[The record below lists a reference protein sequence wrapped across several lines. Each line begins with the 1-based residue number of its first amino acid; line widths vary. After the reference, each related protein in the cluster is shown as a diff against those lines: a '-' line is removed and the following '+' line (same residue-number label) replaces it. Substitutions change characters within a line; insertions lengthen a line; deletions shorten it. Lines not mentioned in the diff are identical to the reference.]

1 MKKEK
6 SLLKAVVSNLARKN
20 PGFFNFSILL
30 FQVLFGNFH
39 DSANSHLDEVFA
51 ISLDRCRQF
60 SLKIYHQAM
69 TFVNKGRE
77 TGGGEGYQNYF
88 LGLL

>member
-6 SLLKAVVSNLARKN
+6 SLLNAVVSNLARKN
-20 PGFFNFSILL
+20 PGFSNFSILF
-30 FQVLFGNFH
+30 FQLLFGNFH
-39 DSANSHLDEVFA
+39 HPAYAYEDEVFA

-60 SLKIYHQAM
+60 GLKIYHQAM
-69 TFVNKGRE
+69 TFVNKGRK